1 MSPQSRF
8 YVDFLAYESTFL
20 LRRIRQLFEQINANL
35 PEACMPKIKDT
46 AELRR
51 IRKWYDQIMR
61 GPRPRA
67 ELEIQFRGYTD
78 QAALL
83 IRRIDEGQPW
93 EDFIMG
99 IDGAPDGLTQAPF
112 KVTPSGWPP
121 EVFRSSAADA
131 A

>member
-1 MSPQSRF
+1 MSKTKP
-8 YVDFLAYESTFL
+8 
-20 LRRIRQLFEQINANL
+20 
-35 PEACMPKIKDT
+35 T

-51 IRKWYDQIMR
+51 IKKWYEQIMR
-61 GPRPRA
+61 GPRPTPA

-99 IDGAPDGLTQAPF
+99 IDGAPDGLLRRLS
-112 KVTPSGWPP
+112 K
-121 EVFRSSAADA
+121 
-131 A
+131 

>member
-1 MSPQSRF
+1 
-8 YVDFLAYESTFL
+8 
-20 LRRIRQLFEQINANL
+20 
-35 PEACMPKIKDT
+35 MPKTKGT

-61 GPRPRA
+61 GLRPTPA
-67 ELEIQFRGYTD
+67 ELEMQFRGYTD

-99 IDGAPDGLTQAPF
+99 IDGAPDGLLRRLS
-112 KVTPSGWPP
+112 K
-121 EVFRSSAADA
+121 
-131 A
+131 

>member
-1 MSPQSRF
+1 M
-8 YVDFLAYESTFL
+8 T
-20 LRRIRQLFEQINANL
+20 
-35 PEACMPKIKDT
+35 EAKKT
-46 AELRR
+46 TQLRR

-61 GPRPRA
+61 GPRPTAA

-99 IDGAPDGLTQAPF
+99 IDGAPDGLLRCL
-112 KVTPSGWPP
+112 S
-121 EVFRSSAADA
+121 R
-131 A
+131 

>member
-20 LRRIRQLFEQINANL
+20 LGRIRQLFEQINANL
-35 PEACMPKIKDT
+35 LEACMPKTKDT

-61 GPRPRA
+61 GPKPTKA
-67 ELEIQFRGYTD
+67 ELEIQFHGYTD

-83 IRRIDEGQPW
+83 VQRIDEGQPW

-99 IDGAPDGLTQAPF
+99 IDGAPDGLLRRLS
-112 KVTPSGWPP
+112 K
-121 EVFRSSAADA
+121 
-131 A
+131 